1 LPLHDII
8 YQIYQVMQM
17 RKTLSKRCFW
27 DVDFESLDIRKNKS
41 FIISRT
47 LEHGTMQ
54 DIIALKSMYPIKEIS
69 EVVKNSRNISRSTAV
84 FWANILDIP
93 LEEVRACSKLQR
105 YRQIP

>member
-1 LPLHDII
+1 LLLHDII
-8 YQIYQVMQM
+8 YQVMRM
-17 RKTLSKRCFW
+17 RKILSKRCFW
-27 DVDFESLDIRKNKS
+27 DVDIESLDIRKNKS

-105 YRQIP
+105 YCQIP